1 MLKESLLAGRL
12 IYLYGAEGT
21 GKSTLCKILRQNG
34 FGSVFEPSSIA
45 VGADDPFT
53 LPKDPSGIV
62 LMELYGLKKHLD
74 LNEVR
79 GFNRRDIDAWL
90 TISGREE
97 ESGGI

>member
-1 MLKESLLAGRL
+1 M
-12 IYLYGAEGT
+12 
-21 GKSTLCKILRQNG
+21 
-34 FGSVFEPSSIA
+34 FEPSSIE

-90 TISGREE
+90 TISGREDARRKQRDRGCIDQE
-97 ESGGI
+97 PIAELEARYFE